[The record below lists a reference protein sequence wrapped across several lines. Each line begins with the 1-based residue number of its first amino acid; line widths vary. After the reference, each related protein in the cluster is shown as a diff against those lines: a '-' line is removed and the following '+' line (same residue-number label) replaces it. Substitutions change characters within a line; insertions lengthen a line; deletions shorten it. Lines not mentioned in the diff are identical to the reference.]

1 MAQGWHN
8 STNTREHA
16 PIRCSS
22 PREEGLPIRSLLPQ
36 QAGVLMDDKE
46 RLERA
51 QEALGYTFQNPEL
64 LSQSLRHPSSTDQRV
79 LTLASG
85 WSF

>member
-1 MAQGWHN
+1 
-8 STNTREHA
+8 
-16 PIRCSS
+16 
-22 PREEGLPIRSLLPQ
+22 
-36 QAGVLMDDKE
+36 MDDTE

-51 QEALGYTFQNPEL
+51 QEALGYIFQDPEI
-64 LSQSLRHPSSTDQRV
+64 STSRCGTPPAPTSV